1 MTGGAEQDTD
11 LVVIF
16 NKLYGNEAFQKKLSK
31 MITTK
36 LGKIIDGPTV
46 EKQLLNTVQ
55 SKLTELTQTINSQ
68 LDKLITNLNNDK
80 AMNLLMIKALGDTY
94 VQEYFKNRDGKTLKE
109 YIDDSI
115 LSEEQLAAKKNSSTK
130 TGGKRKTKRRQ
141 QNKRRKRSSTK
152 NIA

>member
-94 VQEYFKNRDGKTLKE
+94 VQEYFKNRDGNKTLEE
-109 YIDDSI
+109 YINKSI
-115 LSEEQLAAKKNSSTK
+115 LSEEQLAAAKNPPR
-130 TGGKRKTKRRQ
+130 GGKRKTKRRR